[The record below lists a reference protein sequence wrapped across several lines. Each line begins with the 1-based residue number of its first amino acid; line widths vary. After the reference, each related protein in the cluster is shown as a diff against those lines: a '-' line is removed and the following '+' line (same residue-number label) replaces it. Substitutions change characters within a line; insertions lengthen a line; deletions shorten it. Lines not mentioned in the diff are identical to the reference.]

1 MKFVVS
7 STDLIMHLQ
16 SISKVSN
23 SISNYSIL
31 DNYLIQFGYK
41 SASITNE
48 FNFSELYSDYNFLL
62 KLIKPDKEEI
72 RISKYE
78 KKKDRLYNKYQI
90 KFKSTVS
97 FHKNEALTTQT
108 QKLEFRTFLTGSIK
122 QLMRQMLVCMG
133 HIQSNLFSVLRN
145 TRIHTLSIFFGL
157 CCSRSGYIFE
167 ALAGTSSHPI
177 PVK

>member
-1 MKFVVS
+1 MS
-7 STDLIMHLQ
+7 RL
-16 SISKVSN
+16 SN
-23 SISNYSIL
+23 QINNYSIFN
-31 DNYLIQFGYK
+31 DYLIQFGYK
-41 SASITNE
+41 SVSIANE

-62 KLIKPDKEEI
+62 KLIKPEKEEI

-78 KKKDRLYNKYQI
+78 KKKDRLFSKYQI

-97 FHKNEALTTQT
+97 FHKNEELST
-108 QKLEFRTFLTGSIK
+108 QKLDFRTFLTGSIK
-122 QLMRQMLVCMG
+122 QLMRQMLVCIG
-133 HIQSNLFSVLRN
+133 QIQSNLFSVLRN
-145 TRIHTLSIFFGL
+145 TRIHSLSIFFGL